1 MIIALSILVLY
12 TSLVIVT
19 KTVTIKQPT
28 VNVYTELQ
36 TKYSQTIVC
45 PCTQISIN
53 YEKFI
58 SFNPTFHQICSSDF
72 VTEQWINYFA
82 MSVLQHTWEHD
93 LRVIGPIYFS
103 SLIRF
108 CDLSVE
114 TINNALLLFNF
125 TKYITKN
132 LQEVNL
138 FRSQTEQIT
147 TLFKQTTT
155 SSYLLALS
163 MGKQMTSGNGLFS
176 VVTDNYEY
184 ESVGTNSFN
193 QVFVPAIYTS
203 QNSTNGSTNCSC
215 KFYPNTCGELTGI
228 YALSFPKVELIFEI
242 PGLWLGCYMIGS
254 LYESTFECYFN
265 QSCLDKIYQLIAST
279 SAHPFNATAMIYN
292 SSNTQYETTTKL
304 QKIIEQL
311 MIEQWNDEIL
321 FNSYFEQ
328 CNPSFCIYTYNTR
341 QDLADIFTTTIGLIG
356 GLTTILKIIVIPIVA
371 LVAFITRKKRP
382 RPIQI
387 QVNGKLFTVE
397 DLE

>member
-1 MIIALSILVLY
+1 MIIALSVLVLY

-19 KTVTIKQPT
+19 KTVTVKRPT
-28 VNVYTELQ
+28 VNFYTELQ
-36 TKYSQTIVC
+36 TKYSQTILC

-53 YEKFI
+53 YQKFI
-58 SFNPTFHQICSSDF
+58 SFHPTFHQICSSDF
-72 VTEQWINYFA
+72 VTEKWLNYFFT
-82 MSVLQHTWEHD
+82 SVQQLIWPND
-93 LRVIGPIYFS
+93 LRGIGPIYFS
-103 SLIRF
+103 SLIKL

-114 TINNALLLFNF
+114 TINNALLVFNF
-125 TKYITKN
+125 TKYTTKN

-163 MGKQMTSGNGLFS
+163 MGQQMISGNGLFS
-176 VVTDNYEY
+176 EVTANYDY
-184 ESVGTNSFN
+184 KSVGNNSFN
-193 QVFVPAIYTS
+193 QVFAPQIHTF
-203 QNSTNGSTNCSC
+203 QDSTNGSTNCSC
-215 KFYPNTCGELTGI
+215 KFYPNTCGERTGI
-228 YALSFPKVELIFEI
+228 YALNFSSMELLFEI
-242 PGLWLGCYMIGS
+242 PGFWYGCYMIGA
-254 LYESTFECYFN
+254 LYGSTFECYFN

-279 SAHPFNATAMIYN
+279 SANPFNATAMIYN

-321 FNSYFEQ
+321 FNSYFEE